1 MTNKK
6 EERKAGSKGRTH
18 LAAAVLGCI
27 CMALPAVLIPCQD
40 VTAGYRATAEPVSRT
55 DGISDKIEKTEKN
68 TRGNSNRKR
77 KKVFEEQNKILEQI
91 LKNGTENMTNA
102 SEKLNPE
109 EMTNASKTE
118 ESCKSAELPGI
129 SGENESS
136 EETRNKET
144 TNMSE
149 IRLPES
155 DFFRQVAGN
164 IWEKHFESIT
174 AEEIAELT
182 SLQIDTS
189 EKTVAFQLNHGA
201 VQTMSYGEETEMDT
215 ADLSVFTG
223 LEWISIDR
231 KLNAGDLQGL
241 ERLFGVYTRN
251 TVKEMA
257 DIIPHPEL
265 ITELGIADEATG
277 QSEQKGEGRTEGA
290 ERTESAGEGTLDG
303 TEYFPNLAYLTVD
316 YRALEDISALVN
328 FPALQGLMLE
338 ECDAL
343 TDYNPLLSLGNL
355 EWLKIASNS
364 LENIDFVSSMRRL
377 TSLSIEGSR
386 IKSLDVL
393 QECSGLTLLNL
404 TGNSMIEDYSVIG
417 KLTELEELTLEM
429 GHGGKLPSFEKLIK
443 LERLS
448 LKDVDD
454 LSPLKDAGSVI
465 SLFLDHC
472 SGAQLDAVC
481 AMTNLDTLEIH
492 RFSTT
497 VDSLAPLAGLSKLTS
512 LHLQDVTVNGNVEE
526 IFGIPSLKSLCLD
539 QCRVGIDFA
548 QLPVNGNLE
557 ILSMNGIHIVSNPGE
572 EGAEEVRLSE
582 HYELFDCFPN
592 LTELYLKSLGLE
604 NIAFTEKL
612 PRLQHLDIRDNPVT
626 SLKELRNLKEIR
638 TVWYGGGTIVFP

>member
-1 MTNKK
+1 MMDKK
-6 EERKAGSKGRTH
+6 EERKAGSRGRTH

-27 CMALPAVLIPCQD
+27 CMALPAELIPCQD
-40 VTAGYRATAEPVSRT
+40 VTAAYRATAEPASRT
-55 DGISDKIEKTEKN
+55 DGISGKIEKAEKN
-68 TRGNSNRKR
+68 TGENSNRKR
-77 KKVFEEQNKILEQI
+77 KKVFEEQNRILEQI
-91 LKNGTENMTNA
+91 LKNNPKNMTNK
-102 SEKLNPE
+102 SEKPNTE

-118 ESCKSAELPGI
+118 ESRKSAELPGI
-129 SGENESS
+129 SGVSGENESS
-136 EETRNKET
+136 ERTHNKET
-144 TNMSE
+144 TNASE
-149 IRLPES
+149 TRLPGS

-164 IWEKHFESIT
+164 IWEKNYESIT
-174 AEEIAELT
+174 AEEYAELT

-201 VQTMSYGEETEMDT
+201 VQTMSYGEETELDT

-231 KLNAGDLQGL
+231 ELNADDLQGL

-251 TVKEMA
+251 SVKEMA
-257 DIIPHPEL
+257 NIIPYPEL
-265 ITELGIADEATG
+265 ITELGIADGAAG
-277 QSEQKGEGRTEGA
+277 QSEAKSGG
-290 ERTESAGEGTLDG
+290 RTESAGEGNLDG
-303 TEYFPNLAYLTVD
+303 IEYFPNLAYLTVD
-316 YRALEDISALVN
+316 YRALEDISALVK

-338 ECDAL
+338 ECDVL
-343 TDYNPLLSLGNL
+343 TDYSPLLSLGNL
-355 EWLKIASNS
+355 EWLKIASDS
-364 LENIDFVSSMRRL
+364 LENIDFVGSMRRL

-393 QECSGLTLLNL
+393 QECPRLTLLNL

-429 GHGGKLPSFEKLIK
+429 GHGGKLPSFEKLAK

-481 AMTNLDTLEIH
+481 AMTELDTLEIH

-497 VDSLAPLAGLSKLTS
+497 VESLTPLTGLSKLTS
-512 LHLQDVTVNGNVEE
+512 LHLQDVTVNGNIEE
-526 IFGIPSLKSLCLD
+526 VFGIPSLKSLCLD
-539 QCRVGIDFA
+539 RCRVGIDFA

-557 ILSMNGIHIVSNPGE
+557 VLSMNGIRIVSNPGE

-604 NIAFTEKL
+604 DIAFTEKL

-626 SLKELRNLKEIR
+626 SLKELQKLKDIR